1 MLTYRWTLSETERFI
16 NRLISHGWNVQ
27 LAASTDWHK
36 DYAGRTYFWIATAVA
51 RCLEIEFIDG
61 NVKVNCIS

>member
-27 LAASTDWHK
+27 LIASTDWHK
-36 DYAGRTYFWIATAVA
+36 DYAGKTYFWVA
-51 RCLEIEFIDG
+51 GAMTRCMEIEFIDG
-61 NVKVNCIS
+61 KVRVTGIS